1 MKKPHDYAVTLLH
14 LADRDARAFLA
25 LKNDVNWNVDPQT
38 ICFHAQQGVEKAIKA
53 VLVSRNLEVGRTHD
67 LNKLFYQ
74 IEKLS
79 LDFPISLEK
88 LSKLNPYAVT
98 VRYDD
103 LEVDTITIDEAEIVL
118 NTVIEWATSVIGK
131 M

>member
-1 MKKPHDYAVTLLH
+1 M
-14 LADRDARAFLA
+14 
-25 LKNDVNWNVDPQT
+25 NVDPHT
-38 ICFHAQQGVEKAIKA
+38 ICFHAQQGVEKALKA

-79 LDFPISLEK
+79 LDFPISLEE

-103 LEVDTITIDEAEIVL
+103 QEIDTITLSEAEMILTRVL
-118 NTVIEWATSVIGK
+118 EWTKAIISSR
-131 M
+131 